1 MIGFIQKHLGHKIM
15 VAIILSVSVVLAVE
29 IAVRLY
35 FGTRDRIAIVTS
47 LSHELAQSVYAGIK
61 HPMSVGD
68 DEAVKKE
75 LADLREKK
83 ENLSVLI
90 CDFDQEV
97 VYGTHSES
105 LGQNLRELLHGRE
118 ALEALSRSL
127 KTGIEPAK
135 SFEEQIDDRHYLVTI
150 QPILN
155 HKDCHHCHGSTR
167 HVLGSVVVRMD
178 VDRAFQSVV
187 AARNRSLLISI
198 VGISAIIGIMYVLMN
213 KLVRRPLEY
222 LARQAKHLAEG
233 DMTVSVD
240 IRRDDEIGILA
251 DTFNYMVRS
260 IASFSRRLE
269 KEVTRKS
276 ALLHER
282 TNLVALLEQS
292 NRRLREMDKL
302 KSTFLANMSHEL
314 RTPMN
319 AIIGYTDLL
328 LDGIDGPI
336 NDEQAKSLKK
346 VSKNARHLLQ
356 LINDVLDISKIESGK
371 IELAP
376 RKVNL
381 RELIESVVPSFEPM
395 IEQKGLK
402 LSIEV
407 DEALP
412 SVYADPDK
420 VKHILMNLL
429 SNAVKFT
436 HKGGITVKAK
446 PSNRGIR
453 PGEEPIFAEI
463 SVEDTGIGIKEEDLG
478 KIFDKFVQ
486 ADLSLVRQYEGTGL
500 GLSIARALVGLHKGL
515 LWVNSTFGKGS
526 TFTFT
531 LPLKK
536 EILEQPSAPIIELNM
551 AEGLAR
557 ALDEPMEVFLKK
569 PRYAGVP
576 VRCHEYL
583 HCGQTSCPAYSSKDT
598 RCWLILGTQCA
609 GMKVAAYPE
618 KIECCQSC
626 EIIQKL
632 LLGEEEGEP
641 LQEMETEESSEDTRP
656 AILAVDDNEEAI
668 DIIRKFL
675 GKEYHVVGLLSGRN
689 VVKKVMEVRPVAITL
704 DIMMP
709 GKDGWQVL
717 RELKSHPDTQ
727 DIPVVILSIVDRKKL
742 GFSLGAADYLVKPV
756 ERRTLLQKIRNLE
769 KKGRIRKILMV
780 DHDKERVSAC
790 LTPLN
795 EEGYEAR
802 SVDNSKDAIQTIQH
816 WKPDLIILNLAM
828 PSVAGFDVVEYI
840 KTEKPAMNIPLIVLV
855 TRDLTSEELRE
866 LNGRIRG
873 IVHKKK
879 LDGEGF
885 LREIRNAL
893 KGRREGGDPTNG
905 KRTTSKDPRCR

>member
-1 MIGFIQKHLGHKIM
+1 MIGFIQKQLGHKIM
-15 VAIILSVSVVLAVE
+15 LAIIISVSVVMAVE

-35 FGTRDRIAIVTS
+35 FGTKDRIAIVTS
-47 LSHELAQSVYAGIK
+47 LSQELAQSVYAGIK

-83 ENLSVLI
+83 ENLMVFI
-90 CDFDQEV
+90 CDFDQEII
-97 VYGTHSES
+97 YATHKEC
-105 LGQNLRELLHGRE
+105 LGQNLRGLLQGRE
-118 ALEALSRSL
+118 TIDALARSL
-127 KTGIEPAK
+127 KTGVEPLR
-135 SFEEQIDDRHYLVTI
+135 SFEEEADSRHYLVTI

-155 HKDCHHCHGSTR
+155 HQDCHHCHGSSR
-167 HVLGSVVVRMD
+167 RVLGSVVVRMD
-178 VDRAFQSVV
+178 VDRTFQSVL
-187 AARNRSLLISI
+187 AARNRSIVIGL
-198 VGISAIIGIMYVLMN
+198 VGISAIIGLMYVLMN
-213 KLVRRPLEY
+213 RLVRRPLEA
-222 LARQAKHLAEG
+222 LAQQAKRLAEG
-233 DMTVSVD
+233 DMSVSVD
-240 IRRDDEIGILA
+240 IKRDDEIGILA
-251 DTFNYMVRS
+251 DAFNSMVRS

-282 TNLVALLEQS
+282 TNLVSLLEQS

-302 KSTFLANMSHEL
+302 KSAFLANMSHEL

-328 LDGIDGPI
+328 LDEVDGPI
-336 NDEQAKSLKK
+336 NEEQRKSLRK
-346 VSKNARHLLQ
+346 VSRNARHLLQ
-356 LINDVLDISKIESGK
+356 LINDVLDISKIEAGK
-371 IELAP
+371 IEIAP
-376 RKVNL
+376 KEVDL
-381 RELIESVVPSFEPM
+381 REIIDSVIPSFEPM
-395 IEQKGLK
+395 INQKGLE
-402 LSIEV
+402 LSMEI
-407 DEALP
+407 DETLP
-412 SVYADPDK
+412 PVYADPDK
-420 VKHILMNLL
+420 VKHILMNLI

-436 HKGGITVKAK
+436 HEGGITIRAK
-446 PSNRGIR
+446 PSQRGIR
-453 PGEEPIFAEI
+453 PGEEPIFAEV

-515 LWVNSTFGKGS
+515 LWVRSTFGKGS

-536 EILEQPSAPIIELNM
+536 EILERPSEPVIELDM
-551 AEGLAR
+551 AEGLSR
-557 ALDEPMEVFLKK
+557 ALDEPVETFLEE
-569 PRYAGVP
+569 PRYKGLP

-583 HCGQTSCPAYSSKDT
+583 HCGQKTCPAYASEDR

-632 LLGEEEGEP
+632 VLGEQGEEKLDFRGR
-641 LQEMETEESSEDTRP
+641 SEDERP
-656 AILAVDDNEEAI
+656 TIVAVDDNEEAI

-675 GKEYHVVGLLSGRN
+675 GKDYQVVGLLSGKD
-689 VVKKVMEVRPVAITL
+689 VVEKVKEIRPVAVTL

-717 RELKSHPDTQ
+717 RELKSCPETQ

-756 ERRTLLQKIRNLE
+756 DRGTLLLKIRNLE
-769 KKGRIRKILMV
+769 KKTRIEKILMV
-780 DHDKERVSAC
+780 DHEKERVSSC
-790 LTPLN
+790 LALLK
-795 EEGYEAR
+795 EEGYEVRAA
-802 SVDNSKDAIQTIQH
+802 DNSKSAVQAIET
-816 WKPDLIILNLAM
+816 WKPDLIILNLTM
-828 PSVAGFDVVEYI
+828 PPVAGFDVIEYI
-840 KTEKPAMNIPLIVLV
+840 KYEEAAAGIPLIVLA
-855 TRDLTSEELRE
+855 TRDLTSEEISE

-873 IVHKKK
+873 IVDRKM
-879 LDGEGF
+879 LDEESF
-885 LREIRNAL
+885 VQEIRRAL
-893 KGRREGGDPTNG
+893 KGGREGGVSNHGG
-905 KRTTSKDPRCR
+905 KTGKDSYCGRQ